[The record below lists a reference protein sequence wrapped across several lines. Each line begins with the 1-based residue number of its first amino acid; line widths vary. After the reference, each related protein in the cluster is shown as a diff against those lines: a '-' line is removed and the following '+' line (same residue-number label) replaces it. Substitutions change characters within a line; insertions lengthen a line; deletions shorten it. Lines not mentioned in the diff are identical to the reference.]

1 VVAMRTEE
9 GIVFDKD
16 KPTMRHKISPLQ
28 HVLWMGLALGILGLI
43 LSCPKAFADATRYTT
58 QTRQIKAC
66 VLVSNATSRVVNG
79 QVVKNDPV
87 PYLFYALDA
96 RTDYKPAGWQ
106 FVNPL
111 APSTI
116 TQDIYNRWLARQ
128 INSDPAFQ
136 NGTPQSLIFRVGA
149 PVSKNMGAY
158 WEEDLDTI
166 SQQAL
171 DSYDIAFLPLQGSR
185 LGAGTIQFDE
195 NEVEKLRQFV
205 DSGGILWI
213 ENDGA
218 AGITSDGGNF
228 LFPLQLASAT
238 DSPGFNI
245 LQPLST
251 LFNDPYPISLADT
264 ANFAHTFSGNIFV
277 ALSGGL
283 INSTFVDPTIMTP
296 ILGTS
301 APFVYAGNYGAGH
314 ILLSSVGIAA
324 AINAALGA
332 PNPINVTGSANDGAV
347 SGDTVIAVPTTP
359 LKFAYNV
366 AAWTGAMPAA
376 NANSHRDSS
385 TQEIIG
391 ANLETAWSTVPLNN
405 PPNPGS
411 GVAIDQNVAA
421 YVDGNNG
428 LHVYNLH
435 PGQALTG
442 YSLFSDNGIP
452 DFVYGTPYDE
462 IWNTFLGANGRYS
475 TPLLAS
481 VTNPANGQTVEV
493 CAVTN
498 SLGVTGV
505 FNALP
510 GFPGPLQS
518 TSPLLFQVGQ
528 AGQANAAIDDTASLL
543 DPLPVPGPAY
553 AGGVLFAPVYDNANN
568 DAGHAWHVVAV
579 DLLGSI
585 AAGQTVNAFSN
596 NANGVAPSV
605 NPSALAN
612 GLSDLVGPL
621 TVGWVPDQQTGA
633 EDEVVYAAAQAE
645 PNGTPASQGQLVGLW
660 FATKNEPLQPVD
672 QPQNGLNYKFEPH
685 GARAWVPWYLTPP
698 SGANTLDLTPVV
710 HVTETDTNTGN
721 VIDVKTYHLSDGV
734 FTVSYNGPP
743 PPDGTGSPS
752 GHQIVVTFNANNGIL
767 LNDTTNHIVRTVSVD
782 YTLDWPGD
790 AINGI
795 SPSQQDMQLVVQ
807 RRTFTLYPE
816 SSVSSPHYLI
826 GGAVLDDQGAALFAS
841 SPQGLTDKVMQP
853 GTVLPDRIYSV
864 TGQYST
870 LSGPASGQ
878 VVNWMFSPMY
888 GGTFDGNTIRP
899 RLVYTDPTT
908 NAQVPMVQFRV
919 VGQPALLNGTVYVV
933 GVAADANG
941 DKFTAILA
949 LNSQINPVV
958 PLNPPI
964 LYKTSPTAA
973 PVQLAVQQPD
983 FVNSTTSP
991 AYITL
996 PAGTGYALDTQTDAQ
1011 TGQVFATA
1019 IHILNMRPINGIDAF
1034 NTALPIF
1041 ISLGN
1046 TGVRQAIYGSNGFGP
1061 LDNLAWYLLI
1071 PNFGAQAT
1079 PLPASGPTVA
1089 AQTLYY
1095 GTVDGHI
1102 AAVDLNAAQ
1111 QGKISVHVITTLTNP
1126 NNGSPLIQVMI
1137 NPPAAAQG
1145 IVAVGSGAGIAALN
1159 NQLTVIAD
1167 ANRILE
1173 VDAGGSAVWSL
1184 NTTKAVSTN
1193 GNTVSVVRVPFRQ
1206 PSSISLFGQGNYV
1219 VADSGNNRVVV
1230 FDPSGTV
1237 LQEITAFNNDIQA
1250 LRPGEPLALNHPADA
1265 QIYTDSQTNGT
1276 ITILS
1281 RLTGVTYTY
1290 TGPYYAVHYVIA
1302 DAGNYRAIEVVDVFN
1317 PNTGQYIQLT
1327 PNNPNYPPVTM
1338 YHQVIFTTRSLGEQ
1352 NGSFRYRTI
1361 QQFVDPTNPN
1371 QIDMVAAVSDV
1382 SLSTVSGGQ
1391 TVADSLRNQEGLGGA
1406 LMILSRYNYFGPNG
1420 DTDGNVIA
1428 SISQLKLYNAQGQF
1442 VAYVP
1447 VNNPVYFHA
1456 FPYTDPK
1463 TGNRTIRY
1471 LLADNAG
1478 CYELAP
1484 DADGK
1489 NLDIVWQLTDA
1500 DYYHLTGRHLY
1511 AVSIQRLPQA
1521 DYSSVLGQFVP
1532 HYLIT
1537 NAYTGPDNVGN
1548 YPNVREGE
1556 VHGEV
1561 FEIRGIDYYTTATGP
1576 NGTYNGYQNAG
1587 TLYAPGPGPAPF
1599 QNQTLLLGNP
1609 NSCIVRMVPH
1619 ETLIQTDAAGNL
1631 LQLPI
1636 LRSISFTGSDASSFT
1651 LQDPK
1656 ASLQP

>member
-1 VVAMRTEE
+1 MRAEEE
-9 GIVFDKD
+9 GIVLDKD
-16 KPTMRHKISPLQ
+16 KPAMRHKISPLQ
-28 HVLWMGLALGILGLI
+28 LLMGLLLGVLALI
-43 LSCPKAFADATRYTT
+43 LSCSMATADATRYTT

-66 VLVSNATSRVVNG
+66 VLVSNATSRVANG
-79 QVVKNDPV
+79 QVIKNDPV

-128 INSDPAFQ
+128 INPDPAFQ

-171 DSYDIAFLPLQGSR
+171 DSYNIAFLPLQGGR
-185 LGAGTIQFDE
+185 LGTGTIQFDE

-218 AGITSDGGNF
+218 AGFTNDGGNF
-228 LFPLQLASAT
+228 LFPLQLTSAA
-238 DSPGFNI
+238 DSLSLNI

-251 LFNDPYPISLADT
+251 LFNDPYPLSVADT
-264 ANFAHTFSGNIFV
+264 ANFVHTFSGSIFT
-277 ALSGGL
+277 ALGGGL
-283 INSTFVDPTIMTP
+283 VDPHTVTP
-296 ILGTS
+296 LLGTTV
-301 APFVYAGNYGAGH
+301 PFVYAGNYGAGH
-314 ILLSSVGIAA
+314 ILLSGVGIAA

-332 PNPINVTGSANDGAV
+332 PNPISVTGSANDGAV

-376 NANSHRDSS
+376 NANSHRDAS

-391 ANLETAWSTVPLNN
+391 ANLETAWATVPLNN

-442 YSLFSDNGIP
+442 FSLFSDNGIP

-462 IWNTFLGANGRYS
+462 IWNTFLGANGRYA

-481 VTNPANGQTVEV
+481 VTNPANGQTVEI

-518 TSPLLFQVGQ
+518 TSPLLFQIGQ
-528 AGQANAAIDDTASLL
+528 AGQPDAAIDDTTSLL
-543 DPLPVPGPAY
+543 EPLPVPAPAY

-579 DLLGSI
+579 DLLGSLE
-585 AAGQTVNAFSN
+585 AGQTVNAFSN

-605 NPSALAN
+605 APSALAN
-612 GLSDLVGPL
+612 GLADLVGPL

-645 PNGTPASQGQLVGLW
+645 PNGAPASQGQIVGLW

-672 QPQNGLNYKFEPH
+672 QPKNGLNFQFEPH
-685 GARAWVPWYLTPP
+685 GARAWVPWYVTAP

-752 GHQIVVTFNANNGIL
+752 GHQMVVTFNANNGIL
-767 LNDTTNHIVRTVSVD
+767 LNDTQNHIVRTVSVD

-795 SPSQQDMQLVVQ
+795 SPSQQDMQIFIQ

-816 SSVSSPHYLI
+816 SSVSSPHYLT
-826 GGAVLDDQGAALFAS
+826 GGVVMDNQGAAVFAS
-841 SPQGLTDKVMQP
+841 SPQGLTDKVLIAGNP
-853 GTVLPDRIYSV
+853 LPDRIYSV

-870 LSGPASGQ
+870 LSGPTSGQ

-908 NAQVPMVQFRV
+908 NVQAPIVQFRV
-919 VGQPALLNGTVYVV
+919 IGQPALQSGMVYVV
-933 GVAADANG
+933 GVATDANG

-949 LNSQINPVV
+949 LNSQINPIV

-983 FVNSTTSP
+983 FVNSSTSP

-996 PAGTGYALDTQTDAQ
+996 PAGTGYTLDTQTD
-1011 TGQVFATA
+1011 TNGQVFVTA
-1019 IHILNMRPINGIDAF
+1019 IRILNMRPINGIDAF

-1071 PNFGAQAT
+1071 PTFGVQAT

-1095 GTVDGHI
+1095 GTVDGRI

-1111 QGKISVHVITTLTNP
+1111 QGKISVRVITTLTNP
-1126 NNGSPLIQVMI
+1126 SNGSPLTQVVI

-1159 NQLTVIAD
+1159 NQLTVVAD

-1173 VDAGGSAVWSL
+1173 VDAGGNAVWSL
-1184 NTTKAVSTN
+1184 NTTQAVSVN
-1193 GNTVSVVRVPFRQ
+1193 GNTISAVRVPFRQ
-1206 PSSISLFGQGNYV
+1206 PSSLSQLGEGNYV

-1237 LQEITAFNNDIQA
+1237 LQEITTFNNDIQA
-1250 LRPGEPLALNHPADA
+1250 LRPGEPLALNHPTDA

-1281 RLTGVTYTY
+1281 RITGVTYTY

-1302 DAGNYRAIEVVDVFN
+1302 DAGNYRAIEIVDVFN
-1317 PNTGQYIQLT
+1317 PNTGQYIQLQ
-1327 PNNPNYPPVTM
+1327 PNNANYPAVTM

-1382 SLSTVSGGQ
+1382 SLPTVSGGQ
-1391 TVADSLRNQEGLGGA
+1391 TVADPLSNQESLGGA
-1406 LMILSRYNYFGPNG
+1406 LMILSRYSYFGPNG
-1420 DTDGNVIA
+1420 NTDGNVIA
-1428 SISQLKLYNAQGQF
+1428 SLSQLKLYNAQGQF
-1442 VAYVP
+1442 VSYVP
-1447 VNNPVYFHA
+1447 VSNPVFFRA

-1463 TGNRTIRY
+1463 TGNRTIHY

-1500 DYYHLTGRHLY
+1500 DYYYLTGRHLH

-1521 DYSSVLGQFVP
+1521 DYSPVLGRFVP

-1537 NAYTGPDNVGN
+1537 NAYTGPDNVVEAFGN
-1548 YPNVREGE
+1548 YPNVRDGE

-1561 FEIRGIDYYTTATGP
+1561 FEIRGIDYYATATGP
-1576 NGTYNGYQNAG
+1576 DGIYNGYQNAG
-1587 TLYAPGPGPAPF
+1587 RLYAPGPGPAPF

-1609 NSCIVRMVPH
+1609 LSCIVRMVPH
-1619 ETLIQTDAAGNL
+1619 ETLIQTDAVGNL

-1636 LRSISFTGSDASSFT
+1636 LRSISFTGSNASSFT

>member
-1 VVAMRTEE
+1 MRQW
-9 GIVFDKD
+9 IY
-16 KPTMRHKISPLQ
+16 PLQ
-28 HVLWMGLALGILGLI
+28 RVLWMGPVLGILGLS
-43 LSCPKAFADATRYTT
+43 LSCPKAIADATRYTT
-58 QTRQIKAC
+58 QTRQLKAC

-96 RTDYKPAGWQ
+96 RSDYKPAGWQ

-128 INSDPAFQ
+128 INPDPAFQ

-171 DSYDIAFLPLQGSR
+171 DSYDIAFLPLQGGRFGSAT
-185 LGAGTIQFDE
+185 LLPSGIIQYTGVIQFDE
-195 NEVEKLRQFV
+195 NEIEKLRRFV

-218 AGITSDGGNF
+218 TGFTSDGGNF
-228 LFPLQLASAT
+228 LFPLQLTTAT

-251 LFNDPYPISLADT
+251 LFNDPYPLSVADT
-264 ANFAHTFSGNIFV
+264 VNFVHTFSGNIFA
-277 ALSGGL
+277 ALGGGL
-283 INSTFVDPTIMTP
+283 VDPHTMAP
-296 ILGTS
+296 ILGAS

-324 AINAALGA
+324 AINAALDA
-332 PNPINVTGSANDGAV
+332 QNPINVTGNITGNSNDGAV
-347 SGDTVIAVPTTP
+347 SGDTLIAVPTTP

-442 YSLFSDNGIP
+442 YSIFSDNGIP

-462 IWNTFLGANGRYS
+462 IWNTFLGANSRYS

-528 AGQANAAIDDTASLL
+528 AGQANTAIDDTASLL

-585 AAGQTVNAFSN
+585 SAGQVVNAFSN

-605 NPSALAN
+605 APSALAN

-621 TVGWVPDQQTGA
+621 TVGWVPDLQTGA
-633 EDEVVYAAAQAE
+633 EDEMVYAAAQAE

-752 GHQIVVTFNANNGIL
+752 GHQIMVTFNPNNGIL
-767 LNDTTNHIVRTVSVD
+767 LNDTQNHIVRTVSVD
-782 YTLDWPGD
+782 YALDWPGD
-790 AINGI
+790 AINGLT
-795 SPSQQDMQLVVQ
+795 PSQQDMQLVVQ

-826 GGAVLDDQGAALFAS
+826 GGAVLDDQGAAIFAS
-841 SPQGLTDKVMQP
+841 SPQGLTDKVMISGNP
-853 GTVLPDRIYSV
+853 LPDRIYSV
-864 TGQYST
+864 IGQYST

-888 GGTFDGNTIRP
+888 GGTFDGHNINT
-899 RLVYTDPTT
+899 RLVYTDT
-908 NAQVPMVQFRV
+908 NGTVPIVQFRV

-933 GVAADANG
+933 GVAANG
-941 DKFTAILA
+941 AKKFTAILA

-964 LYKTSPTAA
+964 LYKTSVTAA
-973 PVQLAVQQPD
+973 PVQLEVQQPD

-996 PAGTGYALDTQTDAQ
+996 PAGTGYTLDTQTDAQ

-1019 IHILNMRPINGIDAF
+1019 IHILNMRPVNGIDAF

-1071 PNFGAQAT
+1071 PNFGTQAT

-1095 GTVDGHI
+1095 GTVDGRI

-1111 QGKISVHVITTLTNP
+1111 QGKISIHVITTLTDP
-1126 NNGSPLIQVMI
+1126 SNGSPVSQVMI

-1145 IVAVGSGAGIAALN
+1145 IVAVGSGAGIVALN
-1159 NQLTVIAD
+1159 NPLTVIAD
-1167 ANRILE
+1167 AGRVLE

-1184 NTTKAVSTN
+1184 NTTQAFSKN
-1193 GNTVSVVRVPFRQ
+1193 GNTASAVRVPFRQ
-1206 PSSISLFGQGNYV
+1206 PSSISTFGRGNYV

-1237 LQEITAFNNDIQA
+1237 LQEITTFNNDIQA
-1250 LRPGEPLALNHPADA
+1250 LRPGEPLALNHPTDA
-1265 QIYTDSQTNGT
+1265 QIYTDSQANGT

-1302 DAGNYRAIEVVDVFN
+1302 DSGNYRAIEVVDVFN

-1327 PNNPNYPPVTM
+1327 SNNPSYPAVTM
-1338 YHQVIFTTRSLGEQ
+1338 YHQVVFTTRSLGEQ
-1352 NGSFRYRTI
+1352 NESFRYQTI
-1361 QQFVDPTNPN
+1361 QQFVDPANPN

-1382 SLSTVSGGQ
+1382 SVPTVFGGQ
-1391 TVADSLRNQEGLGGA
+1391 SVSDSLGNLGGLGGA
-1406 LMILSRYNYFGPNG
+1406 LVILSRNNYLVSSGN
-1420 DTDGNVIA
+1420 TDGNMVAAIR
-1428 SISQLKLYNAQGQF
+1428 QLKLYNAQGQV

-1447 VNNPVYFHA
+1447 VSNPVYFHA

-1500 DYYHLTGRHLY
+1500 DYYYLTGRHLH
-1511 AVSIQRLPQA
+1511 AVSIQRLSQG

-1532 HYLIT
+1532 RYLIT
-1537 NAYTGPDNVGN
+1537 NAYTGPDNVVEAFGN
-1548 YPNVREGE
+1548 YPNVRDGE

-1561 FEIRGIDYYTTATGP
+1561 FEIRGIDYYATATGP

-1587 TLYAPGPGPAPF
+1587 RLYAPGPGPTPF
-1599 QNQTLLLGNP
+1599 QNQTLLLANP
-1609 NSCIVRMVPH
+1609 SSCIVRMVPH
-1619 ETLIQTDAAGNL
+1619 ETLIQSDAVGNL

-1636 LRSISFTGSDASSFT
+1636 LRSISFTGSAASSFT

-1656 ASLQP
+1656 SSLQP

>member
-9 GIVFDKD
+9 GIVLDKD
-16 KPTMRHKISPLQ
+16 KPTMRCKISPLQ
-28 HVLWMGLALGILGLI
+28 YAMWMGPVLGILGLI
-43 LSCPKAFADATRYTT
+43 LSCPKAIADATRYTT

-79 QVVKNDPV
+79 QVIKNDPV

-96 RTDYKPAGWQ
+96 RSDYKPAGWQ

-116 TQDIYNRWLARQ
+116 TQGIYNRWLARQ
-128 INSDPAFQ
+128 INPDPAFQ

-149 PVSKNMGAY
+149 PISKNMGAY

-171 DSYDIAFLPLQGSR
+171 DSYDIAFLPLQGGR
-185 LGAGTIQFDE
+185 LGSGTIQFDE

-218 AGITSDGGNF
+218 TGFTSDGGNF
-228 LFPLQLASAT
+228 LFPLQLTAAT

-251 LFNDPYPISLADT
+251 LFNDPYPLSVADT
-264 ANFAHTFSGNIFV
+264 VNFVHTFSGNIFA
-277 ALSGGL
+277 ALGGGL
-283 INSTFVDPTIMTP
+283 VDPHTMAP
-296 ILGTS
+296 ILGAS

-332 PNPINVTGSANDGAV
+332 PNPTNVTGSANDGAV
-347 SGDTVIAVPTTP
+347 SGDTVIAAPTTP

-442 YSLFSDNGIP
+442 YSLFADNGIP

-462 IWNTFLGANGRYS
+462 IWNTFLGANSRYS

-528 AGQANAAIDDTASLL
+528 AGQANTAIDDMASLL

-585 AAGQTVNAFSN
+585 SAGQVVNAFSN

-605 NPSALAN
+605 APSALAN

-734 FTVSYNGPP
+734 FTVSYNGPT

-752 GHQIVVTFNANNGIL
+752 GHQIMVTFNPNNGIL
-767 LNDTTNHIVRTVSVD
+767 LNDTQNHIVRTVSVD

-790 AINGI
+790 AINGL

-826 GGAVLDDQGAALFAS
+826 GGAVLDDQGAAIFAS
-841 SPQGLTDKVMQP
+841 SPQGLTDKVMISGNP
-853 GTVLPDRIYSV
+853 LPDRIYSV
-864 TGQYST
+864 IGQYST

-908 NAQVPMVQFRV
+908 NAQASIVQFRV

-964 LYKTSPTAA
+964 LYKTSATAA
-973 PVQLAVQQPD
+973 PVQLEVQQPD

-996 PAGTGYALDTQTDAQ
+996 PAGTGYTLDTQTDAQ

-1019 IHILNMRPINGIDAF
+1019 IHILNMRPVNGIDAF

-1071 PNFGAQAT
+1071 PNFGTQAT

-1095 GTVDGHI
+1095 GTVDGRI

-1126 NNGSPLIQVMI
+1126 STGSPVAQVMI

-1159 NQLTVIAD
+1159 NQLTLIAD
-1167 ANRILE
+1167 ANRVLE
-1173 VDAGGSAVWSL
+1173 VDASGSAVWSL
-1184 NTTKAVSTN
+1184 NTTQAVSTN
-1193 GNTVSVVRVPFRQ
+1193 GNTVSAVRVPFRQ
-1206 PSSISLFGQGNYV
+1206 PSSIGTFGRGNYV

-1237 LQEITAFNNDIQA
+1237 LQEITTFNNDIQA
-1250 LRPGEPLALNHPADA
+1250 LRPGEPLALNHPTDA

-1327 PNNPNYPPVTM
+1327 PNNSNYPAVTM

-1382 SLSTVSGGQ
+1382 SLPTVSGGQ
-1391 TVADSLRNQEGLGGA
+1391 TVADSSDNQEGLGGA

-1420 DTDGNVIA
+1420 NTDGNVIA

-1447 VNNPVYFHA
+1447 VSNPVYFHA

-1500 DYYHLTGRHLY
+1500 DYYYLTGRHLH
-1511 AVSIQRLPQA
+1511 AVSIQRLSQG

-1537 NAYTGPDNVGN
+1537 NAYTGPDNVVEAFGN
-1548 YPNVREGE
+1548 YPNVRDGE

-1561 FEIRGIDYYTTATGP
+1561 FEIRGIDYYATATGP

-1587 TLYAPGPGPAPF
+1587 RLYAPGPGPTPF

-1609 NSCIVRMVPH
+1609 LSSIVRMVPH
-1619 ETLIQTDAAGNL
+1619 ETLIQSDAVGNL

-1636 LRSISFTGSDASSFT
+1636 LRSISFTGSAASSFT